1 MYDFY
6 LDISFSE
13 KVYEYAYLN
22 VKFYYQRNHEDIC
35 EDGLSYAAVINP

>member
-22 VKFYYQRNHEDIC
+22 VRILVDIC